1 MATFFLYQESLP
13 WQESYETLRS
23 TVTDIEALRY
33 GDELTL
39 PKESSV
45 YLMLD
50 DETFIDFVQKFSS
63 TPSQLFIIP
72 CKENPLQQEAFAIPP
87 QLSKALALYTQKEC
101 SYIDTI
107 VRCNETVA
115 LGCVRIGKS
124 EIIKKGFFSY
134 LQALSKVHLLPL
146 HIATKEGQEIQS
158 ATLFIEAGNEATL
171 TKRRLAFF
179 KASDNQCSRIA
190 AVIYAPRSLIQA
202 LRLRFF
208 RHNAENQPLPDGIG
222 VLKSQALHIASL
234 DGSPLDLHLNTKLLS
249 TKTVELVAQK
259 VSLRIATGSRCV
271 KAQESKES
279 IRIQKLPTSDELIN
293 FYAKKHLPLLPIAD
307 EQDFAELFSKLRQNA
322 KMGIAYSV
330 LLIISVLMATTGLFQ
345 NAAPTIIGAMI
356 LAPLMGPIVA
366 LAMAAVRFDGSLFR
380 QSIKTLII
388 SLFLALMLSATF
400 AYLLPFFHV
409 TNQMAMR
416 THPTLLDLAVA
427 ILAGIAAAYGYANSK
442 VGESLAGVA
451 IAVALVPPLCVA
463 GIGIGWADW
472 GLFMGSFL
480 LFLAN
485 VIGIIVAAGVVFYL
499 MGFASQKYA
508 AAAFFIKILMLS
520 FIIIPLWLSTQSF
533 VAEEQI
539 YQKIATLN
547 KNYYPKHIRVKIANI
562 VQRGDILEVEA
573 DVIVAKDLNSVTKK
587 EIIRELRSVLPTN
600 AVLIIRYEETYN

>member
-1 MATFFLYQESLP
+1 MATFFLYQESLR

-23 TVTDIEALRY
+23 TITDIEARRY
-33 GDELTL
+33 SDELTL
-39 PKESSV
+39 PAQSTV

-50 DETFIDFVQKFSS
+50 DGTFIDFVQRFSS
-63 TPSQLFIIP
+63 TPMQLFIIP
-72 CKENPLQQEAFAIPP
+72 CKENPLQQEAFAIPSE
-87 QLSKALALYTQKEC
+87 LSKALALYTQKDC

-134 LQALSKVHLLPL
+134 LRALSKIHLLPV

-158 ATLFIEAGNEATL
+158 ATLFIETGNEADL

-190 AVIYAPRSLIQA
+190 AVIYAPRSLVQA

-208 RHNAENQPLPDGIG
+208 RHNAENKPLPDGIG
-222 VLKSQALHIASL
+222 VIKSQAMHIASL

-249 TKTVELVAQK
+249 AKTVELVAQK
-259 VSLRIATGSRCV
+259 VSLRIATGIRCV

-293 FYAKKHLPLLPIAD
+293 FYTKKHLPLLPIAD

-322 KMGIAYSV
+322 KMGIAYIV
-330 LLIISVLMATTGLFQ
+330 LLIVSVLMATTGLFQ
-345 NAAPTIIGAMI
+345 NSAPTIIGAMI
-356 LAPLMGPIVA
+356 LAPLMGPIIA
-366 LAMAAVRFDGSLFR
+366 LAMAAVRFDGGLFR
-380 QSIKTLII
+380 QSIKTLAL
-388 SLFLALMLSATF
+388 SLLVALGLSAVF
-400 AYLLPFFHV
+400 AYFLPFFHV
-409 TNQMAMR
+409 TDQMAMR
-416 THPTLLDLAVA
+416 THPNLLDLAVA

-463 GIGIGWADW
+463 GVGIGWMDIH
-472 GLFMGSFL
+472 LFAGSFL

-485 VIGIIVAAGVVFYL
+485 VIGIIVAAGIVFYL

-508 AAAFFIKILMLS
+508 AAAFFIKMLMLS
-520 FIIIPLWLSTQSF
+520 FIIIPLWLSTRTFFIEERIYAQIASLNHTIALSGTKIVIQKVTRDKERF
-533 VAEEQI
+533 VLNVRLVAAHPLSQKQKESLIEHIKKALPPHTALIIDYEEQ
-539 YQKIATLN
+539 Y
-547 KNYYPKHIRVKIANI
+547 
-562 VQRGDILEVEA
+562 
-573 DVIVAKDLNSVTKK
+573 
-587 EIIRELRSVLPTN
+587 
-600 AVLIIRYEETYN
+600 